1 MRANTRPSAG
11 DTHRA
16 RRMSTSRGRWI
27 GALAGTVLGAAA
39 LTVFSPAPDRAF
51 AGTDPGGPLMYV
63 SNIAENSA
71 ITAYSLNTGAALATL
86 PTTGVAEALA
96 FSPDGSTVYAA
107 ESGDYVGVI
116 NVATNTV
123 TANIP
128 VGFWP
133 TSLAVS
139 LDGSTVYVTDAQ
151 SNTISVINAS
161 THTVTA
167 TIPAGASPQSV
178 VISPDGAT
186 LYVAGSGD
194 VSNDEAGTITMI
206 STATDGIIGTISMG
220 AYAGAAAVALS
231 PDGTT
236 AYVAN
241 ADSNAVSVIDLTTDA
256 VTATIPVGL
265 FPDSLTVTPDGRSVY
280 VANSSSESISV
291 IDTAT
296 DAVTATIPIAG
307 GPVQVANYPDG
318 GSVFATT
325 GDGVSVINTEN
336 NTVTGTL
343 TNTPDAI
350 ALAISPNPAVTSVSP
365 NGGAPAGGGHVTLTG
380 VGFEDVL
387 GVSFG
392 GASATSYTVT
402 SPTTITA
409 TVPPGTPG
417 PVYAFVTTIRGSSEA
432 TSGAQYTYQSVP
444 TITGVSP
451 ADGLVGGGG
460 VSTITGTGLSGP
472 ATVMYGS
479 KPGKI
484 LSQSPTEM
492 RISAPPGTAGTTV
505 DITVTNTIGT
515 SAISSADEYR
525 YFQLVHIPAPPI
537 RHPIL

>member
-1 MRANTRPSAG
+1 MRSKTGPSAG
-11 DTHRA
+11 GTRRA
-16 RRMSTSRGRWI
+16 RHMSTSRGRWI
-27 GALAGTVLGAAA
+27 GALAGTVLAATA
-39 LTVFSPAPDRAF
+39 LAVFSPAPDRAF
-51 AGTDPGGPLMYV
+51 AGTDPGGPLIYV

-71 ITAYSLNTGAALATL
+71 VTAYSLNTGAALATL

-123 TANIP
+123 IANIP

-133 TSLAVS
+133 TSLAMS
-139 LDGSTVYVTDAQ
+139 PDGSTVYVTDAQ

-161 THTVTA
+161 TYTVTA

-206 STATDGIIGTISMG
+206 STATDGITGTISMG

-280 VANSSSESISV
+280 IANSSSESISV

-325 GDGVSVINTEN
+325 GDGVSVISTEN

-365 NGGAPAGGGHVTLTG
+365 NGGAPAGGGQVTLTG
-380 VGFEDVL
+380 VGFEYVL
-387 GVSFG
+387 GVSFS

-402 SPTTITA
+402 SSTTITA
-409 TVPPGTPG
+409 TVPPGNPG

-432 TSGAQYTYQSVP
+432 TSSAQYTYQSVP

-472 ATVMYGS
+472 AMVMYGT

-492 RISAPPGTAGTTV
+492 RVSAPPGTAGTTV
-505 DITVTNTIGT
+505 DITVTNTMGT

-525 YFQLVHIPAPPI
+525 YFQLVHIPTPPI